1 MSRKRLRGEDVFA
14 AAYDRV
20 AQLYDRGDR
29 VIVSTSGGKDST
41 VIMELAVMA
50 ARDLGRLPVEVLMR
64 DEEIMFPGTFEYL
77 ERVAQRTDEID
88 LHWVMAG
95 QPILNAFNRFDPY
108 WWVFDPE
115 AEDRWVR
122 SYPGHGDAPQ
132 LPGRPAYW
140 IEDKNILDLTGFGRF
155 PLAGYKGWD
164 DWDDL
169 TPRQRTRRAYNE
181 GRDTDRARLTVL
193 IGLRTEESEARYMGL
208 LSSGNYVTSRPLPG
222 GSFKAR
228 PIYDWSYRDVWRFIR
243 DFHLDYSSAYD
254 VMQRYGIDPKYAR
267 LAPPTMTAHSINY
280 LPMASKAWPQWWD
293 RVCRRIDGAR
303 TAAQFG
309 RRVAQPIRSMGESW
323 ESVVRREMLDRSRIP
338 DWLVS
343 RVERQVERAH
353 RKHAAHSTT
362 PLPDEARCPHCFNSM
377 SCWKKIAINL
387 YSGDPF
393 GMTTDMEPIE
403 PEYFRPGAGTW
414 GGGGAATW

>member
-1 MSRKRLRGEDVFA
+1 MSRKRLRGEDVFV

-20 AQLYDRGDR
+20 AQLYERGDR

-50 ARDLGRLPVEVLMR
+50 ARDLGKLPVEVVTR

-77 ERVAQRTDEID
+77 ERTAQRTDEID
-88 LHWVMAG
+88 MHWMIAG

-108 WWVFDPE
+108 WWVFDPL

-140 IEDKNILDLTGFGRF
+140 IDEKNIFDMNGFGRF
-155 PLAGYKGWD
+155 PLDGRVGWD
-164 DWDDL
+164 DWADL
-169 TPRQRTRRAYNE
+169 SGKQRYRRAYNE
-181 GRDTDRARLTVL
+181 GRATDRSRLVAL

-208 LSSGNYVTSRPLPG
+208 LSSGNYVTSRPMPG
-222 GSFKAR
+222 GGFKAR

-243 DFHLDYSSAYD
+243 DFDLDYSRAYD
-254 VMQRYGIDPKYAR
+254 VMQRYGINPKYAR

-280 LPMASKAWPQWWD
+280 LPMASKAWPQWWH
-293 RVCRRIDGAR
+293 RVCNRIDGAR

-309 RRVAQPIRSMGESW
+309 RRAAQPIRSMGESW
-323 ESVVRREMLDRSRIP
+323 EQVVQRELLDRSRIP
-338 DWLVS
+338 TWLVD
-343 RVERQVERAH
+343 RVERQVERA
-353 RKHAAHSTT
+353 KKEHAAHSTT
-362 PLPDEARCPHCFNSM
+362 PLPDEARCPYCFNPI

-393 GMTTDMEPIE
+393 GMTTGMESIE
-403 PEYFRPGAGTW
+403 PEFFRPGAGVW
-414 GGGGAATW
+414 GGDATW